1 LQSEKSRTVRV
12 ILDFQHPFLPF
23 QVFLVQ
29 QGRGDGAGFDEVA
42 RLAGVVVVGALLVGQ
57 LVLGDELAFQFQEV
71 VHGGAV
77 RVFDEEDAAGY
88 GVAVVVQ
95 AEVEPFEQ
103 VGKVVHGQLQVDGEQ
118 GQLGCLAFVEEDIGI
133 LVVAVTN
140 SSEHDFNHCKS
151 ATCKFLFR
159 DTKSARDKNGTKPR
173 KNKVKNTLPEISL
186 VEYLCFVCKGTNLSL
201 EKRGEIPISLIH
213 NSFSYHCTPNVV
225 IANGFDLKRLVL
237 RKLGVKFCFALC
249 WTFSK
254 TRTGNRTK
262 DLPPLLSNP
271 WFWECLNDRHLK
283 KLNFK

>member
-1 LQSEKSRTVRV
+1 MQSENSRTVRAV
-12 ILDFQHPFLPF
+12 LDFQHPFLPF

-29 QGRGDGAGFDEVA
+29 QGRGDGTGFDEVA

-95 AEVEPFEQ
+95 TEVEPFEQ

-118 GQLGCLAFVEEDIGI
+118 GQLGRLAFVEEDIGI

-140 SSEHDFNHCKS
+140 SSKYGFNRCKS
-151 ATCKFLFR
+151 TTCKFLSR

-173 KNKVKNTLPEISL
+173 KNKVKNTSPEISL

-213 NSFSYHCTPNVV
+213 NSFSYHCNPNVV
-225 IANGFDLKRLVL
+225 IANGFDLKRHGL
-237 RKLGVKFCFALC
+237 RKSCVKFCFALC

-271 WFWECLNDRHLK
+271 WFCECLNDRYLK
-283 KLNFK
+283 MLNFK

>member
-1 LQSEKSRTVRV
+1 MQSENSRTVRAV
-12 ILDFQHPFLPF
+12 LDFQHPLLPF

-88 GVAVVVQ
+88 GVTVVVQ

-133 LVVAVTN
+133 LVVSKNLPLLGYSITY
-140 SSEHDFNHCKS
+140 HPITYKI
-151 ATCKFLFR
+151 LFR
-159 DTKSARDKNGTKPR
+159 ETNPRRDKNGTEPQENKI
-173 KNKVKNTLPEISL
+173 KNALLRISAS
-186 VEYLCFVCKGTNLSL
+186 EYLLLRCKGTNLSRQ
-201 EKRGEIPISLIH
+201 KRIKTHKVHIYSAFFIFL
-213 NSFSYHCTPNVV
+213 YH
-225 IANGFDLKRLVL
+225 G
-237 RKLGVKFCFALC
+237 G
-249 WTFSK
+249 
-254 TRTGNRTK
+254 
-262 DLPPLLSNP
+262 
-271 WFWECLNDRHLK
+271 
-283 KLNFK
+283 